1 MADKA
6 TTSAAGAPTADSP
19 AAIRNVVLVGPSGG
33 GKTTL
38 VEALLVAAGVLNRP
52 GSVVDGTTVCDCDE
66 AEVAQQRS
74 VGLAL
79 ASLQHEGVKVN
90 LIDTPGYADFVGE
103 LRAGLRA
110 ADCALFVIAA
120 NEEIDQP
127 TKSLWLEC
135 SQVGMPR
142 AVLVTKLDH
151 ARANYDNALTAAQQA
166 FGDKV
171 LPLYL
176 PAGSGSIAGTA
187 GSGSIAGTAGSG
199 SIAGTAGGPCTGLI
213 GLLSQTHFE
222 YANGKRTAS
231 HEPDDASYGE
241 AIELMR
247 GSLIEGIIE
256 ESEDET
262 LMERYLGGEEIDQSV
277 LIDDLEK
284 AVARGSFFP
293 VIPVCSTTGVGTIEL
308 LEIITAGFPSPPEHQ
323 LPEVFTHQGKSR
335 NSLPCDPS
343 GPLLAEVVK
352 TTSDP
357 YVGRVSLVRVFSG
370 TISPDATV
378 HVSGHFSSFFG
389 SPGSNGSA
397 GHADSGSMASH
408 ADSGWMAGHADH
420 DEDERIGTLSFPL
433 GKQQRPAPSVVA
445 GDICAIGRLS
455 RAETGDTLSAKSDP
469 LVLKPWTMPEPLL
482 PMAVQPHAK
491 TDEDKL
497 AVGLQRLA
505 AEDPTLRIEQNPETH
520 QIVLWTMGEAHA
532 GVVLDALSRRYGV
545 AVDPVELR
553 VPLRETFDGKA
564 KGHGRHVKQSGGHG
578 QFAVCDIEVEP
589 LPEGSGFEFVDKVV
603 GGAVPRNF
611 IPSVEKG
618 VRAQMEKGV
627 GAGYPVVDIR
637 VTLFDGKAHS
647 VDSSD
652 FAFQMAGGLALRE
665 AASATKV
672 NLLEPVDEVSV
683 VVPDDFVGAVM
694 SDLAGRRGRVVG
706 SDRVGD
712 DRTVVK
718 AEIPE
723 VELTRYAI
731 DLRSLA
737 HGAGSFT
744 RHFARYEPMPEQA
757 AAKVR
762 ASAH

>member
-1 MADKA
+1 MADK
-6 TTSAAGAPTADSP
+6 TSTSQGAGAAPTADSP

-38 VEALLVAAGVLNRP
+38 VEALLVAAGVLTRQ
-52 GSVVDGTTVCDCDE
+52 GSVVDGTTVCDSDE
-66 AEVAQQRS
+66 AEIAQQRS

-79 ASLQHEGVKVN
+79 ASLEHDGIKVN

-120 NEEIDQP
+120 NEGVDDP

-135 SQVGMPR
+135 AQVGMPR
-142 AVLVTKLDH
+142 AVVITKLDH
-151 ARANYDNALTAAQQA
+151 ARANYESALAAAQQA

-176 PAGSGSIAGTA
+176 AADT
-187 GSGSIAGTAGSG
+187 
-199 SIAGTAGGPCTGLI
+199 PCTGLI
-213 GLLSQTHFE
+213 GLLSQTHYE
-222 YANGKRTAS
+222 YADGKRTTTHA
-231 HEPDDASYGE
+231 PDASYSD
-241 AIELMR
+241 AIEELR
-247 GSLIEGIIE
+247 GMLIEGIIE

-262 LMERYLGGEEIDQSV
+262 LMERYLGGEKIDQSV
-277 LIDDLEK
+277 LIDDLEE
-284 AVARGSFFP
+284 AVARASFFP
-293 VIPVCSTTGVGTIEL
+293 VMPACSGTGVGTLEL
-308 LEIITAGFPSPPEHQ
+308 LEIITSAFPSPPEHQ
-323 LPEVFTHQGKSR
+323 LPEVFTPQGKAR
-335 NSLPCDPS
+335 NGLACDQT

-370 TISPDATV
+370 AIRPDATV
-378 HVSGHFSSFFG
+378 HVSGHLSQFVG
-389 SPGSNGSA
+389 SDGT
-397 GHADSGSMASH
+397 HADSGSS
-408 ADSGWMAGHADH
+408 MAGHADH

-433 GKQQRPAPSVVA
+433 GKQQRPAPEVVA
-445 GDICAIGRLS
+445 GDICAIGKLS
-455 RAETGDTLSAKSDP
+455 RAETGDTLSDKSDP

-482 PMAVQPHAK
+482 PVAVQPRAK

-497 AVGLQRLA
+497 SVGLGRLA

-520 QIVLWTMGEAHA
+520 QIVLWCMGEAHA
-532 GVVLDALSRRYGV
+532 GVVLDALARRYGV
-545 AVDPVELR
+545 AVDTIELR
-553 VPLRETFDGKA
+553 VPLRETFGGNA

-578 QFAVCDIEVEP
+578 QYAVCDIEVEP
-589 LPEGSGFEFVDKVV
+589 LPEGTGFEFVDKVV

-665 AASATKV
+665 AAAATRV
-672 NLLEPVDEVSV
+672 NLLEPVDIVSV
-683 VVPDDFVGAVM
+683 LVPDDMVGAVM
-694 SDLAGRRGRVVG
+694 SDLAGRRGRVLGTDKVG
-706 SDRVGD
+706 E
-712 DRTVVK
+712 DRTVIK

-731 DLRSLA
+731 DLRSLS

-744 RHFARYEPMPEQA
+744 RSFARYEPMPESA
-757 AAKVR
+757 ASKVKTT
-762 ASAH
+762 A

>member
-1 MADKA
+1 MADKSNN
-6 TTSAAGAPTADSP
+6 SAGAGAAPTAESP
-19 AAIRNVVLVGPSGG
+19 AAIRNVVLIGPSGG

-38 VEALLVAAGVLNRP
+38 VEALLTATGVLSRP
-52 GSVVDGTTVCDCDE
+52 GSVVDGTTVCDSDD
-66 AEVAQQRS
+66 AEISQQRS

-79 ASLQHEGVKVN
+79 APLSHNGVKLN

-120 NEEIDQP
+120 NEGVDEL
-127 TKSLWLEC
+127 TKTLWQEC
-135 SQVGMPR
+135 QQVGMPR
-142 AVLVTKLDH
+142 AVVITKLDH
-151 ARANYDNALTAAQQA
+151 TRANYDDALLAAQTT

-176 PAGSGSIAGTA
+176 PANT
-187 GSGSIAGTAGSG
+187 
-199 SIAGTAGGPCTGLI
+199 PCTGLI
-213 GLLSQTHFE
+213 GLLSQTHYE
-222 YANGKRTAS
+222 YANGKRTTKD
-231 HEPDDASYGE
+231 PDASYAE
-241 AIELMR
+241 RLTEQR
-247 GSLIEGIIE
+247 GTLIEGIIE

-262 LMERYLGGEEIDQSV
+262 LMERYLGGEEIDEKV
-277 LIDDLEK
+277 LIEDLEK

-293 VIPVCSTTGVGTIEL
+293 VIPVCSSTGVGTQEL
-308 LEIITAGFPSPPEHQ
+308 LEVATSGFPSPLEHP
-323 LPEVFTHQGKSR
+323 LPDVFTPQGKDR
-335 NSLPCDPS
+335 DKLTCDPK

-370 TISPDATV
+370 TIRPDATV

-389 SPGSNGSA
+389 SSARGGAAA
-397 GHADSGSMASH
+397 GHE
-408 ADSGWMAGHADH
+408 DH

-433 GKQQRPAPSVVA
+433 GKQQRPAGTVVA

-455 RAETGDTLSAKSDP
+455 CAETGDTLSDKADP
-469 LVLKPWTMPEPLL
+469 MVLKPWTMPEPLL
-482 PMAVQPHAK
+482 PVAVQPHAK
-491 TDEDKL
+491 TDDDKL
-497 AVGLQRLA
+497 SVGLARLA

-520 QIVLWTMGEAHA
+520 QIVLWCMGEAHA
-532 GVVLDALSRRYGV
+532 GVVLDGLANRFGV
-545 AVDPVELR
+545 SVDKIDLR
-553 VPLRETFDGKA
+553 VPLRETFGGAA

-603 GGAVPRNF
+603 GGAVPRQF

-627 GAGYPVVDIR
+627 GPGYPMVDIR
-637 VTLFDGKAHS
+637 VTLVDGKAHS

-665 AASATKV
+665 AAGATRV

-683 VVPDDFVGAVM
+683 VIPDDLVGAVM
-694 SDLAGRRGRVVG
+694 GDLSSRRARVLGTEKVG
-706 SDRVGD
+706 E
-712 DRTVVK
+712 DRTAVK
-718 AEIPE
+718 AEVPQ

-731 DLRSLA
+731 DLRSLS

-744 RHFARYEPMPEQA
+744 RAFGRYEPMPESA
-757 AAKVR
+757 AAKVK
-762 ASAH
+762 AQA

>member
-1 MADKA
+1 MADKSN
-6 TTSAAGAPTADSP
+6 SAGNAAVPTADSP
-19 AAIRNVVLVGPSGG
+19 AAIRNVVLVGPSGS

-52 GSVVDGTTVCDCDE
+52 GSVADGSTVCDFDE
-66 AEVAQQRS
+66 AEIGQQRS

-79 ASLQHEGVKVN
+79 APLQHNGIKVN

-120 NEEIDQP
+120 NEDVDEP
-127 TKSLWLEC
+127 TKALWQEC
-135 SQVGMPR
+135 AAVGMPR
-142 AVLVTKLDH
+142 AVVITKLDH
-151 ARANYDNALTAAQQA
+151 ARANYAAALAGAQQA

-171 LPLYL
+171 APLYF
-176 PAGSGSIAGTA
+176 PAGEGV
-187 GSGSIAGTAGSG
+187 
-199 SIAGTAGGPCTGLI
+199 I
-213 GLLSQTHFE
+213 GLLTLT
-222 YANGKRTAS
+222 NRP
-231 HEPDDASYGE
+231 PDGSLDDEIS
-241 AIELMR
+241 ELR

-262 LMERYLGGEEIDQSV
+262 LMERYLGGEEIDEAV
-277 LIDDLEK
+277 LIADLEK

-293 VIPVCSTTGVGTIEL
+293 VIPVCSGSGVGTLEL
-308 LEIITAGFPSPPEHQ
+308 LEVATRGFPSPPEHR
-323 LPEVFTHQGKSR
+323 LPEVFATNGATR
-335 NSLPCDPS
+335 TPLPCDPS

-370 TISPDATV
+370 TIRPDATV
-378 HVSGHFSSFFG
+378 HVSGHFSAF
-389 SPGSNGSA
+389 NGSVSPA
-397 GHADSGSMASH
+397 GSH
-408 ADSGWMAGHADH
+408 GHADH

-455 RAETGDTLSAKSDP
+455 RAETGDTLSDKADP
-469 LVLKPWTMPEPLL
+469 LVLRPWTMPDPLL
-482 PMAVQPHAK
+482 PVAVQPRAK

-497 AVGLQRLA
+497 SVGLQRLA

-520 QIVLWTMGEAHA
+520 QIVLWCMGEAHA
-532 GVVLDALSRRYGV
+532 AVVLDALSRRYGV
-545 AVDPVELR
+545 SVDTVELR
-553 VPLRETFDGKA
+553 VPLRETLGGKA

-578 QFAVCDIEVEP
+578 QYAVCDIEVEP
-589 LPEGSGFEFVDKVV
+589 LPEGTGFEFVDKVV
-603 GGAVPRNF
+603 GGAVPRQF

-618 VRAQMEKGV
+618 VRTQMEKGITD
-627 GAGYPVVDIR
+627 YPVVDIR
-637 VTLFDGKAHS
+637 VTLVDGKAHS

-665 AASATKV
+665 AAAAAGVS
-672 NLLEPVDEVSV
+672 LLEPIDEVTV
-683 VVPDDFVGAVM
+683 VVPDDLVGAVM
-694 SDLAGRRGRVVG
+694 SDLAGRRGRVLG
-706 SDRVGD
+706 TDKADD
-712 DRTVVK
+712 DRTLVK

-731 DLRSLA
+731 DLRSLS
-737 HGAGSFT
+737 HGAGSFS
-744 RHFARYEPMPEQA
+744 REFARYEPMPESA
-757 AAKVR
+757 AARVR
-762 ASAH
+762 RSA